1 MYKPKLHKGKVYMSN
16 LFKELEEIGEK
27 KQRRLKKL
35 RL

>member
-27 KQRRLKKL
+27 NRDA
-35 RL
+35 